1 MSSARRVEELGFKWL
16 HVDIMDG
23 HFVPNLTFG
32 PEVVRRIRDATDLF
46 LDTHLMLSRP
56 TDFIEP
62 FAEAGSDSITVH
74 LEVLPDPAEALREI
88 RRRKVLAGLAI
99 NPDTPFE
106 GVRPWLAEMDLLL
119 IMTVQP
125 GFGGQSF
132 REDAL
137 SKVEQARQAR
147 QEGGLSFRIE
157 VDGGVNGTTG
167 KQCLAAGADVL
178 VAGTAFFKA
187 ADPITFAKDLVEGK

>member
-1 MSSARRVEELGFKWL
+1 
-16 HVDIMDG
+16 MDG

-32 PEVVRRIRDATDLF
+32 PEVVRRIRAGTDLF

-56 TDFIEP
+56 TEFIEA
-62 FAEAGSDSITVH
+62 FAEAGADSLTVH
-74 LEVLPDPAEALREI
+74 LEVLPDPSEALREI
-88 RRRKVLAGLAI
+88 RRRKMVAGLAI

-106 GVRPWLAEMDLLL
+106 EVRPWLAELDLLL

-137 SKVEQARQAR
+137 SKVELARQAR
-147 QEGGLSFRIE
+147 EEGGYSFRIE
-157 VDGGVNGTTG
+157 VDGGVNATTG
-167 KQCLAAGADVL
+167 QQCIVAGADVL

-187 ADPITFAKDLVEGK
+187 ADPIALAKELLEG